1 MQTGQYR
8 KGLKL
13 NVAIISINNLQQISD
28 VYSADEKDAAVKKIM
43 ECISQSIGEVSIV
56 YRISEN
62 IFICLSDMD
71 IRGYASQFRD
81 LVSFTEVNEK
91 YPLDVS
97 VRCERWM

>member
-13 NVAIISINNLQQISD
+13 NVAIISINNLQQIS
-28 VYSADEKDAAVKKIM
+28 ADEKDAAIEKIM

>member
-13 NVAIISINNLQQISD
+13 NVAIISINNLQQIS
-28 VYSADEKDAAVKKIM
+28 ADEKDAAIEKIM

-91 YPLDVS
+91 YQLDVS